1 MPFPWLMNPEL
12 SSYPKKS
19 PLFYC
24 SSAPVSILLGA
35 SLVEGSSSL
44 ASFPSFGVFSSC
56 VERLRGQSAR
66 WSLPSSPVSLP
77 LPLVYRLPW
86 LTRLLASMTHQCA
99 FFPLP
104 LCLIASSW
112 LPKCWWSKRGSTWH
126 SAPFCPWVVM
136 SDPTHLCGWCLNPV
150 SAPVS
155 SPELSETFL
164 AAVSKVCLVIP

>member
-12 SSYPKKS
+12 SSYPKKN

-99 FFPLP
+99 FSPSLYVWLP
-104 LCLIASSW
+104 HPGSLNVGDPREAALGTLHPSVPGWSCLI
-112 LPKCWWSKRGSTWH
+112 P
-126 SAPFCPWVVM
+126 
-136 SDPTHLCGWCLNPV
+136 PTSVGG
-150 SAPVS
+150 A
-155 SPELSETFL
+155 
-164 AAVSKVCLVIP
+164 